1 MLLNVEISSNA
12 TNFEGRACV
21 ITNCNKKDLMQKT
34 LAYLEDASNAT
45 YKIMKRNFD
54 YVFQAL
60 EISENS
66 RTEHLTK

>member
-12 TNFEGRACV
+12 TNFESRVCV

-45 YKIMKRNFD
+45 YKIMKRNSD

-66 RTEHLTK
+66 RTEHSTK